1 MAANVM
7 ELRHVQPASEELRV
21 VLETGLYLRDA
32 ERYDEAEEVF
42 RGLMVLLPDSDLPRV
57 ALGTVEMM
65 RGRLAEALV
74 AYEEALRVC
83 PFSSYARVHRA
94 EALLLQRR
102 RSEAEAELNQ
112 VILGDPASPYSRVA
126 RTLLDGADVICA
138 RIADAGV

>member
-1 MAANVM
+1 M
-7 ELRHVQPASEELRV
+7 ELRQVQPASEELRI

-65 RGRLAEALV
+65 RGRLAEALA

-102 RSEAEAELNQ
+102 RAEAEAELNR
-112 VILGDPASPYSRVA
+112 VITNDPSSPYSRVA
-126 RTLLDGADVICA
+126 RTLLDGADAICA
-138 RIADAGV
+138 RTADTGT